1 MSIRMKTTTHMFSHR
16 NIKFLDR
23 KVQLIVNREMATKN
37 KHSDDKRKDPNNS
50 DQRMLRT
57 GQIVSLKI
65 SGLDDEGFG
74 TASHEG
80 KKVLV
85 TGALP
90 GETVSFRVTHSGA
103 RTVFGETV
111 KILSPSPSRTASSP
125 CKTPACI
132 NCPLIPMDYRAQLAL
147 KLNFVENEIRSFSS
161 LRTVPVHDVIPS
173 PRPLEYRNSAKLVV
187 AGTFRAP
194 IIGIYRRNSHDV
206 VNIGSCPLHHP
217 LINRVVAAVKEGITK
232 GKVPVYNPRTGT
244 GILRYLVVRVS
255 EHSGRAMVV
264 FVTARRSYNEIHHLA
279 KFVQKEVPELDVA
292 VQNVNS
298 SEGNVILGQQDHFLT
313 KDHVLIEELGGVRFS
328 ISPRSF
334 FQVNSGSARIIYEK
348 VREWSALTGTEKVV
362 DLYCGIGGISL
373 FLAAQAKE
381 VHGIEYVDAAVAD
394 AERNARLNRVRNC
407 TFEAGDAAELLEEL
421 VEEGTKPDLVVF
433 NPPRKGC
440 DRRVLEAA
448 AASGPSTMIYVSCS
462 PVTLARD
469 LDILARLGY
478 RTREIQ
484 PVDMFPQ
491 TPHIENVAL
500 LVKSDGDKSAIKGQ
514 TEAPPRNHP
523 HSPRKKRGASA

>member
-1 MSIRMKTTTHMFSHR
+1 
-16 NIKFLDR
+16 
-23 KVQLIVNREMATKN
+23 MATKY
-37 KHSDDKRKDPNNS
+37 KKSEDKRRDRTS
-50 DQRMLRT
+50 TDQGMLRT
-57 GQIVSLKI
+57 GKIVTVTI
-65 SGLDDEGFG
+65 TGFDDEGFG

-90 GETVSFRVTHSGA
+90 GETVSFRVTHNGP
-103 RTVFGETV
+103 RTIFGETV
-111 KILSPSPSRTASSP
+111 TISSPSPARTAS
-125 CKTPACI
+125 PACTNSACN
-132 NCPLIPMDYRAQLAL
+132 NCPLISMDYQAQLAL
-147 KLNFVENEIRSFSS
+147 KLNLVEKEIRSYPS
-161 LRTVPVHDVIPS
+161 LGAVPINDVIPS

-217 LINRVVAAVKEGITK
+217 LINRVVTAVKDGITK

-264 FVTARRSYNEIHHLA
+264 FGTARRSYNEIHHLA

-298 SEGNVILGQQDHFLT
+298 SEGTVILGQQDHFLT
-313 KDHVLIEELGGVRFS
+313 KDHALIEELGGVRFS

-373 FLAAQAKE
+373 FLAAQAQE
-381 VHGIEYVDAAVAD
+381 MRGIEYVDAAVAD
-394 AERNARLNRVRNC
+394 AERNARLNGLRNC

-421 VEEGTKPDLVVF
+421 VEEGTKPDLIVF

-440 DRRVLEAA
+440 DRRVLESA
-448 AASGPSTMIYVSCS
+448 AASGPSSMIYVSCS
-462 PVTLARD
+462 PATLARD
-469 LDILARLGY
+469 LDILEGLGY
-478 RTREIQ
+478 LAREIQ

-491 TPHIENVAL
+491 TPHVESVAL
-500 LVKSDGDKSAIKGQ
+500 LVKSDGDKGAIKGQ